1 MIETYSKNIDVAE
14 STAIPLNTIAL
25 MKGCTATK
33 SGTTSIQLQRAGIYE
48 VNASATAKLQTLASA
63 PASSA
68 PASTTESAAVVQASD
83 SNVIA
88 IQLYKDNVTQ
98 PQAYSAVTAS
108 DTTSLHPLSFTTLV
122 QVPTNNSQC
131 CCSSP
136 VTIDIVNQC
145 AAATYDTVDVV
156 VTKIC

>member
-1 MIETYSKNIDVAE
+1 MIETYSKNIDVTE

-33 SGTTSIQLQRAGIYE
+33 SGTTAIQLQRAGIYE
-48 VNASATAKLQTLASA
+48 VNVSATAKLQALASA
-63 PASSA
+63 PASTTD
-68 PASTTESAAVVQASD
+68 STAAQATEP
-83 SNVIA
+83 NVIA
-88 IQLYKDNVTQ
+88 IQLYKDNIAQ

-108 DTTSLHPLSFTTLV
+108 NTTDLHPLSFSTLV

-131 CCSSP
+131 CCNSP
-136 VTIDIVNQC
+136 VTIDVVNQGDG
-145 AAATYDTVDVV
+145 ATYDTVDVV

>member
-48 VNASATAKLQTLASA
+48 VNVSATAKLQTLESA
-63 PASSA
+63 PT
-68 PASTTESAAVVQASD
+68 STTDSTAAQATEP
-83 SNVIA
+83 NVIA

-145 AAATYDTVDVV
+145 ADATYDTIDVV

>member
-33 SGTTSIQLQRAGIYE
+33 SGTTAIQLQRAGIYE
-48 VNASATAKLQTLASA
+48 VNVSATAKLQTLESA
-63 PASSA
+63 PT
-68 PASTTESAAVVQASD
+68 STTDSTAAQATEP
-83 SNVIA
+83 NVIA

-145 AAATYDTVDVV
+145 ADATYDTIDVV

>member
-14 STAIPLNTIAL
+14 STAIPLNTIAI
-25 MKGCTATK
+25 MKGFTATK
-33 SGTTSIQLQRAGIYE
+33 SGTTAIQLQRAGIYE
-48 VNASATAKLQTLASA
+48 VNVSATAKLQTLE
-63 PASSA
+63 SA
-68 PASTTESAAVVQASD
+68 PASTTGSTAVAQSSD

-108 DTTSLHPLSFTTLV
+108 DTTSLHPLSFTTLI

-145 AAATYDTVDVV
+145 ADATYDTIDVV

>member
-48 VNASATAKLQTLASA
+48 VNVSATAKLQTLASE
-63 PASSA
+63 
-68 PASTTESAAVVQASD
+68 PASTTGSTAVVQASD

-88 IQLYKDNVTQ
+88 IQLYKDNVVQ

-145 AAATYDTVDVV
+145 AAATYDTVDVI

>member
-1 MIETYSKNIDVAE
+1 MIETYSKNIDVTE

-48 VNASATAKLQTLASA
+48 VNVSATAKLQALASA
-63 PASSA
+63 PT
-68 PASTTESAAVVQASD
+68 STTDSTAAQATEP
-83 SNVIA
+83 NVIA

-108 DTTSLHPLSFTTLV
+108 DTTSLHPLSFTTLI
-122 QVPTNNSQC
+122 QVPTNNCQC

-136 VTIDIVNQC
+136 VTIDIVNQG
-145 AAATYDTVDVV
+145 ADATYDTIDVV

>member
-48 VNASATAKLQTLASA
+48 VNISATAKLQTLASA
-63 PASSA
+63 PASA
-68 PASTTESAAVVQASD
+68 PASTTDSTAVVKASD

-88 IQLYKDNVTQ
+88 IQLYKDNVVQ

-136 VTIDIVNQC
+136 VTVDIVNQC
-145 AAATYDTVDVV
+145 ADATYDTIDVV

>member
-48 VNASATAKLQTLASA
+48 VNVSATAKLQTLASA
-63 PASSA
+63 PAS
-68 PASTTESAAVVQASD
+68 TTESAAVAQADD

-145 AAATYDTVDVV
+145 AAATYDTIDVV

>member
-14 STAIPLNTIAL
+14 STSIPLNTIAL

-33 SGTTSIQLQRAGIYE
+33 SGTTAIQLHRAGIYE
-48 VNASATAKLQTLASA
+48 VNVSATAKLQALASA
-63 PASSA
+63 PT
-68 PASTTESAAVVQASD
+68 STTDSTPTQATEP
-83 SNVIA
+83 NVIA

-108 DTTSLHPLSFTTLV
+108 NTTDLHPLSFSTLV

-136 VTIDIVNQC
+136 VTIDVVNQGDG
-145 AAATYDTVDVV
+145 ATYDTVDVV

>member
-48 VNASATAKLQTLASA
+48 VNISATAKLQTLASA
-63 PASSA
+63 PASA
-68 PASTTESAAVVQASD
+68 PASTTDSTTVVKASD

-88 IQLYKDNVTQ
+88 IQLYKDNVVQ

-108 DTTSLHPLSFTTLV
+108 DITSLHPLSFTTLV

-145 AAATYDTVDVV
+145 AAATYDTIDVV

>member
-1 MIETYSKNIDVAE
+1 MIETYSKNIDVTE

-48 VNASATAKLQTLASA
+48 VNVSATAKLQTLESV
-63 PASSA
+63 PT
-68 PASTTESAAVVQASD
+68 STTDSTAAQATEP
-83 SNVIA
+83 NVIA

-145 AAATYDTVDVV
+145 ADATYDTIDVV

>member
-1 MIETYSKNIDVAE
+1 MIETYSKNIDVTE

-33 SGTTSIQLQRAGIYE
+33 SGTTAIQLQRAGIYE
-48 VNASATAKLQTLASA
+48 VNVSATAKLQALASA
-63 PASSA
+63 PT
-68 PASTTESAAVVQASD
+68 STTDSTAVAQAGD

-136 VTIDIVNQC
+136 VTIDIVNQG
-145 AAATYDTVDVV
+145 ADATYDTIDVV

>member
-48 VNASATAKLQTLASA
+48 VNVSATAKLQTLASA
-63 PASSA
+63 PASA
-68 PASTTESAAVVQASD
+68 PASTTDSTAVVKASD

-88 IQLYKDNVTQ
+88 IQLYKDNVVQ

-108 DTTSLHPLSFTTLV
+108 DITSLHPLSFTTLV

-145 AAATYDTVDVV
+145 AAATYDTIDVV

>member
-33 SGTTSIQLQRAGIYE
+33 SGTTAIQLQRAGIYE
-48 VNASATAKLQTLASA
+48 VNVSATAKLQALASA
-63 PASSA
+63 PT
-68 PASTTESAAVVQASD
+68 STTDSTAAQATEP
-83 SNVIA
+83 NVIA

-108 DTTSLHPLSFTTLV
+108 DTTSLHPLSFTTLI

-136 VTIDIVNQC
+136 VTIDIVNQG
-145 AAATYDTVDVV
+145 ADATYDTIDVV